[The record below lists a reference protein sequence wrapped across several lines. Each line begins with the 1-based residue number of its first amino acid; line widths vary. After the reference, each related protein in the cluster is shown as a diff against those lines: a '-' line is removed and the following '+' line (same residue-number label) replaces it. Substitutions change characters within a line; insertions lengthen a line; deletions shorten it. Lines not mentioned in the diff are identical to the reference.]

1 MMKKFLRWSALLLAL
16 CCCLTAF
23 AAAEDEPVVITTS
36 VDTLTVAVGRI
47 ADYELSISPR
57 SAKKGYTF
65 TISDESIAEVLRDGR
80 VKGLKPG
87 NCTLTIGSKA
97 NPTATKVLDVIVVKP
112 ARSVKAQLD
121 QETISVGGTAQI
133 TAAVTPDDATLQGVT
148 YESRKPEVATVDENG
163 VVTGVSRGSAAI
175 RVKSE
180 DGYAQTSV
188 TVQVRQ
194 PAEEIQL
201 ELSKST
207 LPENKTASVK
217 ATVLPKNTN
226 NKKLTWTSSDESI
239 ATVNQDG
246 RVKGLRPG
254 TVTITAA
261 SAEVPEVTGSIEV
274 QVVRLAKS
282 VAFAQKEY
290 GVILGQTAQLSV
302 TVSPEDTTDKSVTY
316 QSNNPKKVSVDEN
329 GVVTALA
336 AGKATITAT
345 TADGSRRQAT
355 TAVKVI
361 VPVTGV
367 HFDTPDA
374 RVGVD
379 YYRTLNAV
387 LEPKEATN
395 HNMTWTSSDESIATV
410 TGTTNKPRVVGKRWG
425 RCVVTGVTEDGGYT
439 CTVNIN
445 VGSLRHAA
453 KLVKLELRN
462 HQPYLRLK
470 NVSNLNLT
478 GITFAMK
485 GTDEHD
491 QPITMSF
498 RTGDTLYAE
507 YPSDL
512 GPDETTYSGG
522 FMLYQPA
529 DFSHLENLS
538 VAITGWTTDTGYY
551 GSDGQLYYT
560 YNVPQDQ
567 WDWISVQ
574 TDLYRTTPRT
584 PTPTQ
589 APTQTVQNQ

>member
-1 MMKKFLRWSALLLAL
+1 MMKKFLRWNALLLAL

-23 AAAEDEPVVITTS
+23 ALAEEEPVVITTS

-57 SAKKGYTF
+57 SARKGYTF
-65 TISDESIAEVLRDGR
+65 TISDETIAEVLRDGR
-80 VKGLKPG
+80 VKGLRQG
-87 NCTLTIGSKA
+87 TCTLTIGSKA
-97 NPTATKVLDVIVVKP
+97 DPTVTKVLDVIVVQP
-112 ARSVKAQLD
+112 AKSIKAQLD
-121 QETISVGGTAQI
+121 QETISVGQTAQI
-133 TAAVTPDDATLQGVT
+133 TAELRPDDATLRGAA
-148 YESRKPEVATVDENG
+148 YESRRPEVATVDENG
-163 VVTGVSRGSAAI
+163 VVTGVSRGSATI
-175 RVKSE
+175 RVRSE

-194 PAEEIQL
+194 PAEAIEL
-201 ELSKST
+201 ELPKST
-207 LPENKTASVK
+207 LPEGKTATVK
-217 ATVLPKNTN
+217 ATVLPKDTN
-226 NKKLTWTSSDESI
+226 NKKLTWTSSDERI
-239 ATVNQDG
+239 ATVNREG
-246 RVKGLRPG
+246 RVKGVQPG

-261 SAEVPEVTGSIEV
+261 SAEVPEVTGSIDV
-274 QVVRLAKS
+274 QVVRLARS
-282 VAFAQKEY
+282 AAFAQKEY
-290 GVILGQTAQLSV
+290 DVILGQTAQLAV
-302 TVSPEDTTDKSVTY
+302 AVSPEDTTDKSVTY
-316 QSNNPKKVSVDEN
+316 KSNNPKKVSVDEN

-355 TAVKVI
+355 TVVKVI

-367 HFDTPDA
+367 RFDTPDA

-387 LEPKEATN
+387 LEPKDATN
-395 HNMTWTSSDESIATV
+395 HIMTWTSSDESIATV

-425 RCVVTGVTEDGGYT
+425 RCVITGVTEDGGYT
-439 CTVNIN
+439 CSVNIN

-453 KLVKLELRN
+453 RLVKLELRK

-491 QPITMSF
+491 QSIVMSF

-507 YPSDL
+507 YLSEL
-512 GPDETTYSGG
+512 APDEYTYSDG
-522 FMLYQPA
+522 FTLYQPA
-529 DFSHLENLS
+529 DFTHLENLS

-584 PTPTQ
+584 PAATEEP
-589 APTQTVQNQ
+589 AK

>member
-1 MMKKFLRWSALLLAL
+1 MKKFLRWNALLLAL

-23 AAAEDEPVVITTS
+23 ALAEEEPVVITTS

-57 SAKKGYTF
+57 SARKGYTF
-65 TISDESIAEVLRDGR
+65 TISDENIAEALRDGR
-80 VKGLKPG
+80 VKGLREG
-87 NCTLTIGSKA
+87 TCTLTIGSKA
-97 NPTATKVLDVIVVKP
+97 DPTVTKVLDVIVVQP
-112 ARSVKAQLD
+112 AKSIKAQLD
-121 QETISVGGTAQI
+121 QETISVGQTAQI
-133 TAAVTPDDATLQGVT
+133 TTELRPDDATLRGAV
-148 YESRKPEVATVDENG
+148 YESRRPEVATVDENG
-163 VVTGVSRGSAAI
+163 VVTGVSRGSATI
-175 RVKSE
+175 RVRSE

-194 PAEEIQL
+194 PAEAIEL
-201 ELSKST
+201 ELPKST
-207 LPENKTASVK
+207 LPEDKTATVK
-217 ATVLPKNTN
+217 ATVLPKDTN
-226 NKKLTWTSSDESI
+226 NKKLTWTSSDERI
-239 ATVNQDG
+239 ATVNRKG
-246 RVKGLRPG
+246 RVKGIQPG

-261 SAEVPEVTGSIEV
+261 SAEVPEVTGSIDV
-274 QVVRLAKS
+274 QVVRLARS
-282 VAFAQKEY
+282 AAFAQKEY
-290 GVILGQTAQLSV
+290 DVILGQTVQLAV
-302 TVSPEDTTDKSVTY
+302 AVSPEDTTDKSVTY
-316 QSNNPKKVSVDEN
+316 KSNNPKKVSVDEN

-355 TAVKVI
+355 TVVKVI

-367 HFDTPDA
+367 RFDTPDA

-387 LEPKEATN
+387 LEPKDATN

-425 RCVVTGVTEDGGYT
+425 RCVITGVTEDGGYT
-439 CTVNIN
+439 CSVNIN

-453 KLVKLELRN
+453 RLVKLELRK

-491 QPITMSF
+491 QPIVMSF

-507 YPSDL
+507 YLSEL
-512 GPDETTYSGG
+512 APDEYTYSDG
-522 FMLYQPA
+522 FTLYQPA
-529 DFSHLENLS
+529 DFTHLENLS

-574 TDLYRTTPRT
+574 TGLYRTTPRT
-584 PTPTQ
+584 PAATEEP
-589 APTQTVQNQ
+589 AK

>member
-1 MMKKFLRWSALLLAL
+1 MIKKFLRWNALLLAL

-23 AAAEDEPVVITTS
+23 ALAEEEPVVITTS

-57 SAKKGYTF
+57 SARKGYTF
-65 TISDESIAEVLRDGR
+65 TISDENIAEALRDGR
-80 VKGLKPG
+80 VKGLREG
-87 NCTLTIGSKA
+87 TCTLTIGSKA
-97 NPTATKVLDVIVVKP
+97 DPTVTKVLDVIVVQP
-112 ARSVKAQLD
+112 AKSIKAQLD
-121 QETISVGGTAQI
+121 QETISVGQTAQI
-133 TAAVTPDDATLQGVT
+133 TTELRPDDATLRGAV
-148 YESRKPEVATVDENG
+148 YESRRPEVATVDENG
-163 VVTGVSRGSAAI
+163 VVTGVSRGSATI
-175 RVKSE
+175 RVRSE

-194 PAEEIQL
+194 PAEAIEL
-201 ELSKST
+201 ELPKST
-207 LPENKTASVK
+207 LPEDKTATVK
-217 ATVLPKNTN
+217 ATVLPKDTN
-226 NKKLTWTSSDESI
+226 NKKLTWTSSDERI
-239 ATVNQDG
+239 ATVNRKG
-246 RVKGLRPG
+246 RVKGIQPG

-261 SAEVPEVTGSIEV
+261 SAEVPEVTGSIDV
-274 QVVRLAKS
+274 QVVRLARS
-282 VAFAQKEY
+282 AAFAQKEY
-290 GVILGQTAQLSV
+290 DVILGQTVQLAV
-302 TVSPEDTTDKSVTY
+302 AVSPEDTTDKSVTY
-316 QSNNPKKVSVDEN
+316 KSNNPKKVSVDEN

-355 TAVKVI
+355 TVVKVI

-367 HFDTPDA
+367 RFDTPDA

-387 LEPKEATN
+387 LEPKDATN

-425 RCVVTGVTEDGGYT
+425 RCVITGVTEDGGYT
-439 CTVNIN
+439 CSVNIN

-453 KLVKLELRN
+453 RLVKLELRK

-491 QPITMSF
+491 QPIVMSF

-507 YPSDL
+507 YLSEL
-512 GPDETTYSGG
+512 APDEYTYSDG
-522 FMLYQPA
+522 FTLYQPA
-529 DFSHLENLS
+529 DFTHLENLS

-574 TDLYRTTPRT
+574 TGLYRTTPRT
-584 PTPTQ
+584 PAATEEP
-589 APTQTVQNQ
+589 AK

>member
-1 MMKKFLRWSALLLAL
+1 MMKKFLRWNALLLAL

-23 AAAEDEPVVITTS
+23 ALAEEEPVVITTS

-57 SAKKGYTF
+57 SARKGYTF
-65 TISDESIAEVLRDGR
+65 TISDETIAEVLRDGR
-80 VKGLKPG
+80 VKGLRQG
-87 NCTLTIGSKA
+87 TCTLTIGSKA
-97 NPTATKVLDVIVVKP
+97 DPTVTKVLDVIVVQP
-112 ARSVKAQLD
+112 AKSIKAQLD
-121 QETISVGGTAQI
+121 QETISVGQTAQI
-133 TAAVTPDDATLQGVT
+133 TAELRPDDATLRGAA
-148 YESRKPEVATVDENG
+148 YESRRPEVATVDENG
-163 VVTGVSRGSAAI
+163 VVTGVSRGSATI
-175 RVKSE
+175 RVRSE

-194 PAEEIQL
+194 PAEAIEL
-201 ELSKST
+201 ELPKST
-207 LPENKTASVK
+207 LPEGKTATVK
-217 ATVLPKNTN
+217 ATVLPKDTN
-226 NKKLTWTSSDESI
+226 NKKLTWTSSDERI
-239 ATVNQDG
+239 ATVNREG
-246 RVKGLRPG
+246 RVKGVQPG

-261 SAEVPEVTGSIEV
+261 SAEVPEVTGSIDV
-274 QVVRLAKS
+274 QVVRLARS
-282 VAFAQKEY
+282 AAFAQKEY
-290 GVILGQTAQLSV
+290 DVILGQTAQLAV
-302 TVSPEDTTDKSVTY
+302 AVSPEDTTDKSVTY
-316 QSNNPKKVSVDEN
+316 KSNNPKKVSVDEN

-355 TAVKVI
+355 TVVKVI

-367 HFDTPDA
+367 RFDTPDA

-387 LEPKEATN
+387 LEPKDATN

-425 RCVVTGVTEDGGYT
+425 RCVITGVTEDGGYT
-439 CTVNIN
+439 CSVNIN

-453 KLVKLELRN
+453 RLVKLELRK

-491 QPITMSF
+491 QPIVMSF

-507 YPSDL
+507 YLSEL
-512 GPDETTYSGG
+512 APDEYTYSEG
-522 FMLYQPA
+522 FTLYQPA
-529 DFSHLENLS
+529 DFTHLENLS

-584 PTPTQ
+584 PAATEEP
-589 APTQTVQNQ
+589 AK